1 MNVAKMH
8 SPSDNQGSRLS
19 SLLRETLR
27 DDGSDLTIGLLIDR
41 VGDRGFGLLLLLLS
55 LPSAL
60 PVPAPGYSIP
70 FGILLCIFSWQMIRG
85 KTYPMLPRRARKTR
99 LTADLANRMLAAT
112 AWLFKRLERII
123 KPRMRW
129 VGSGKGRMLIGVLTF
144 CMATIMF
151 IPIPFTNSLPA
162 LVIFLLGI
170 GLTEEDGL
178 FTLLAY
184 ALGVLTAAFYATI
197 ITLAIIY
204 GPEAIDP
211 VFEWIRS
218 FYRAA

>member
-8 SPSDNQGSRLS
+8 SASDNQGSRLS

-27 DDGSDLTIGLLIDR
+27 NDGSDLSVGLLIDR

-60 PVPAPGYSIP
+60 PIPAPGYSIP

-85 KTYPMLPRRARKTR
+85 RPYPVLPRRARKTR

-112 AWLFKRLERII
+112 AWLFKRLERLI
-123 KPRMRW
+123 KPRMNW
-129 VGSGKGRMLIGVLTF
+129 VGERRGRMVVGILVF
-144 CMATIMF
+144 CMACIMF

-178 FTLLAY
+178 FTLMAY
-184 ALGVLTAAFYATI
+184 GLGVLTAVFYATI
-197 ITLAIIY
+197 IALAIIY

-211 VFEWIRS
+211 VFDWIRS